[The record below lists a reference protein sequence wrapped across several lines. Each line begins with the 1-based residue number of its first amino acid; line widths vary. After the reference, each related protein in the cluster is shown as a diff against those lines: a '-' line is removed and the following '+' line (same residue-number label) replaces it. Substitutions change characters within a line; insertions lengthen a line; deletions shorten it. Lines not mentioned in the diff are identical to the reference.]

1 MLLII
6 KNLFLNDNRIVSLA
20 LLIGNRFQ
28 YGIGVECIV
37 EPAGAEAETGSVRR
51 NPTDALRVCVYVCV
65 KMFCGVIAGRDSN
78 VTIWKP

>member
-28 YGIGVECIV
+28 YGIGGECIV
-37 EPAGAEAETGSVRR
+37 EPAGAEAETGSVR
-51 NPTDALRVCVYVCV
+51 
-65 KMFCGVIAGRDSN
+65 
-78 VTIWKP
+78 